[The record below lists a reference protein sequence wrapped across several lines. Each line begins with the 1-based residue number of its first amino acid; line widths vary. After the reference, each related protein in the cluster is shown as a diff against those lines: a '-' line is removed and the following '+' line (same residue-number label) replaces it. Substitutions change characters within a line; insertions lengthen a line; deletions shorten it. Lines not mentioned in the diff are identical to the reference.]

1 MKLYLLTLWMFM
13 NPNWSSLNA
22 VLFLWRCFYFCSE
35 ATDFHIQH
43 AKLPHPKPPAA
54 PLCLPER
61 RKINPH
67 ISAVLLPGR
76 LCGPITQAP
85 AVSFWPGEN
94 STQPG
99 LHGWMEGLG
108 GGIDVPGWRNV
119 MSFAG
124 AVSPASR
131 RPAPSTPDLAE
142 NQDGESFSNL
152 QRKNKKILECKGMM
166 ETFSLCQI
174 LPLVSRNPKQ
184 RWMFFSQS

>member
-108 GGIDVPGWRNV
+108 GGVLMCQDEEMWCHSQELSALLHGGPLH
-119 MSFAG
+119 
-124 AVSPASR
+124 P
-131 RPAPSTPDLAE
+131 RPTWPKTRMGNRSATCR
-142 NQDGESFSNL
+142 GKT
-152 QRKNKKILECKGMM
+152 RKFWNAKEWWKRFLFVK
-166 ETFSLCQI
+166 
-174 LPLVSRNPKQ
+174 
-184 RWMFFSQS
+184 FFH